1 MSTQRYRS
9 VSPSVY
15 LQSMSVCKISR
26 ISAFL
31 TFWAERDCLCFL
43 ILNVRVSKTSFVQSL
58 SQIFPG
64 NQYLVPTYPT
74 GTIFFKT
81 VLMIISSEK
90 DTFVKFKSS
99 QCDSKDYNMGENEVV
114 QIRCANDF
122 TGSEVWKYSKMTLY
136 SSKINSNLSDIWSGI
151 IVPHKSFGRFHLLKM
166 G

>member
-1 MSTQRYRS
+1 M
-9 VSPSVY
+9 
-15 LQSMSVCKISR
+15 L
-26 ISAFL
+26 
-31 TFWAERDCLCFL
+31 
-43 ILNVRVSKTSFVQSL
+43 VSKTSFVQSL

-74 GTIFFKT
+74 GTVFFKT

-122 TGSEVWKYSKMTLY
+122 TGSEVWKYSKMTLN
-136 SSKINSNLSDIWSGI
+136 SSKINSNLRDIWSGI